1 MPALWRHVEGVAVN
15 DGVSPADAVDLDDVG
30 GATADHA
37 AAEGVDPGS
46 STSIGSQQS
55 LQEMLLSTEPS
66 RPLEQVEAPWDPEL
80 GGRRRIM
87 RAAQKALGFDGLPA
101 IVDGVIGALEE
112 LSRIQAEDVD
122 EPEQGDQD
130 SEASATS
137 EPTALDDLNVEG
149 VP

>member
-1 MPALWRHVEGVAVN
+1 MEGVAVN
-15 DGVSPADAVDLDDVG
+15 NGVSPADAVDDVERT
-30 GATADHA
+30 TAEHA
-37 AAEGVDPGS
+37 AAEGADPGS
-46 STSIGSQQS
+46 STNLGSERS

-87 RAAQKALGFDGLPA
+87 RAGQKALGFDGLPA
-101 IVDGVIGALEE
+101 IVDRVDGALEQ

-122 EPEQGDQD
+122 EPDQDDQD
-130 SEASATS
+130 SGETS
-137 EPTALDDLNVEG
+137 TSGPSGLDDLDVEG